1 MYRFRFAVAFLVQC
15 RFRSCPTQCHQ
26 HRCYCCR
33 YSSHHCLHFLLC
45 YPHYQ
50 HSLWNC
56 LDFHLE
62 YCCYYRCFRSYWY
75 CLERC
80 CCPCFRS
87 YLGYLSRHLSLCCR
101 RLCHWSLLSFCCHR
115 RQYLGC
121 RRLCYC
127 CHCCRL
133 RVICPPPPWTC
144 LAPLWNKI
152 ILLKDAHI
160 RST

>member
-62 YCCYYRCFRSYWY
+62 YCCYYPCFRSYWY

-101 RLCHWSLLSFCCHR
+101 LRHWSLLSFCCHR